1 VTNRSDLRG
10 TSLIDGQKPAPRV
23 DRERLA
29 DERGGARSS
38 KVAFEPLRP
47 GIELGGRR
55 PTRPQ
60 RGIDLKDGVRGYG
73 RQLRGPQQILGQRPP
88 PSGERHF
95 GLAFDRLGRGA
106 NVLSADLSL
115 TQGVERHVRLTKTAR
130 RRHEVGPAAPKR
142 VVARRVEL
150 HGVSVCHRGARDKK
164 AHVNRYDFDGRVALV
179 TGGASGIGAA
189 TAKRLRESGA
199 QVAVFDRQQAEG
211 DVLAIQ
217 GDVSQAADAD
227 AAVNRVVDELG
238 RFDVLVNSAGVP
250 GQSLR
255 TLDVT
260 DEEWERVFAIN
271 AHGTFWFC
279 RAASRVMVERG
290 YGRIVNVAS
299 IAGKEGNPQAAAY
312 SGSKAAVIGFT
323 KSIGKDLAGTGVLVN
338 CIAPAVVDTP
348 ILEGITPEHI
358 DYMVERI
365 PLGRLGRPEEP
376 AALICWLASE
386 EMTFS
391 TGACYD
397 ISGGRAV
404 Y

>member
-1 VTNRSDLRG
+1 
-10 TSLIDGQKPAPRV
+10 
-23 DRERLA
+23 
-29 DERGGARSS
+29 
-38 KVAFEPLRP
+38 
-47 GIELGGRR
+47 
-55 PTRPQ
+55 
-60 RGIDLKDGVRGYG
+60 
-73 RQLRGPQQILGQRPP
+73 
-88 PSGERHF
+88 
-95 GLAFDRLGRGA
+95 
-106 NVLSADLSL
+106 
-115 TQGVERHVRLTKTAR
+115 
-130 RRHEVGPAAPKR
+130 
-142 VVARRVEL
+142 
-150 HGVSVCHRGARDKK
+150 
-164 AHVNRYDFDGRVALV
+164 VNRYDFEGRVALV

-189 TAKRLRESGA
+189 TAERLRDSGA
-199 QVAVFDRQQAEG
+199 QVAVFDREQADG
-211 DVLAIQ
+211 DVLAIN

-227 AAVNRVVDELG
+227 AAVNRVVTELG
-238 RFDVLVNSAGVP
+238 GLDVLVNSAGIP

-255 TLDVT
+255 TLDVP
-260 DEEWERVFAIN
+260 DEEWERVFAVN

-279 RAASRVMVERG
+279 RAAARIMVERG

-323 KSIGKDLAGTGVLVN
+323 KSIGKDLAATGVLVN

-348 ILEGITPEHI
+348 ILEGITQEHI